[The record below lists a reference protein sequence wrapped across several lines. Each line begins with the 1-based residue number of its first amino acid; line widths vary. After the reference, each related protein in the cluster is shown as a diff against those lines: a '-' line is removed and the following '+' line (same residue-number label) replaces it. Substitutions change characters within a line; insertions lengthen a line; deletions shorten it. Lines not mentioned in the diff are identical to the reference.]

1 LTRPAGERTLKPRVL
16 VLGAVSALLL
26 GCSTPWPVV
35 DLSVP
40 RSKVSDFFAKD
51 FELRKY
57 EPVREDVARDRH
69 RVQPSPAAA
78 ALGDGAGAFAGGR
91 AEAWRASS
99 GAALGDMGGAVAGE
113 ALARATRLDPL
124 PKDYTATETVI
135 PIIATDPNAGPTI
148 GIMPISVF
156 REGERIT
163 NIFAPQI
170 TYNQI
175 DGEGALFRMRRSFT
189 TDSMLYVDAGST
201 TNGAHDYEVKYNQAH
216 LGPLELLLVR
226 TRFRYVTELNDRF
239 YGLGSDSKKDDES
252 SYTLHRTDASL
263 ALGVQLP
270 FSSRVEFAELLSVTS
285 IGQGKVH
292 GIPSAKEEFS
302 DVKGM
307 QEVTELLGHRVTL
320 SIDTRDHVQATT
332 NGFLLETYYEIGDAT
347 LLSDVSYQKAGFSF
361 QGVVSYTLFDFVF
374 GTAGRVAARW
384 VAGRNVP
391 FYEQTSIGGKYT
403 LRGYGDG
410 RFIGKNGLVAGIEE
424 RWNFLDFKV
433 MGYEL
438 VVQVAGF
445 GEFGRVFGGGDEISF
460 PTLKFAAGGA
470 VRLIIPASD
479 IVTSLDVGVSKEGV
493 QTFVDLGY
501 PF

>member
-1 LTRPAGERTLKPRVL
+1 MRRARPALS
-16 VLGAVSALLL
+16 LGALLIGAALV

-35 DLSVP
+35 DLPVP

-51 FELRKY
+51 FELRNY
-57 EPVREDVARDRH
+57 QPGFERVARERH
-69 RVQPSPAAA
+69 RVGPNPAAA
-78 ALGDGAGAFAGGR
+78 ALGD
-91 AEAWRASS
+91 
-99 GAALGDMGGAVAGE
+99 AAGAVAGGE
-113 ALARATRLDPL
+113 NDAWNVSAAPALGDAGGAFTGGTLAKATKVEPL

-156 REGERIT
+156 REGDRIT

-170 TYNQI
+170 TYNEI

-189 TDSMLYVDAGST
+189 LDSALSVDAGST
-201 TNGAHDYEVKYNQAH
+201 TNGAHSYDFRYNQARI
-216 LGPLELLLVR
+216 GPYDLLLFRAKVR
-226 TRFRYVTELNDRF
+226 YATELNDRF
-239 YGLGSDSKKDDES
+239 FGLGSDSKQDDES
-252 SYTLHRTDASL
+252 SYTFHRTDAVV
-263 ALGVQLP
+263 GVGIQLP
-270 FSSRVEFAELLSVTS
+270 FSTKLELAELLSVSS
-285 IGQGKVH
+285 IGKGKVK
-292 GIPSAKEEFS
+292 GIPSATTKFP

-307 QEVTELLGHRVTL
+307 KDGTELLGHRLTL
-320 SIDTRDHVQATT
+320 SLDTRDHVQATT
-332 NGFLLETYYEIGDAT
+332 NGVLFEGYYEIGDAT
-347 LLSDVSYQKAGFSF
+347 LLSDISFQKAGFSLS
-361 QGVVSYTLFDFVF
+361 GVVSYTLFDWVF
-374 GTAGRVAARW
+374 ATAGRVAARW
-384 VAGRNVP
+384 VAGKNVP
-391 FYEQTSIGGKYT
+391 FYEQTSIGGKTT

-445 GEFGRVFGGGDEISF
+445 GEMGRVFGGGDEITF
-460 PTLKFAAGGA
+460 ATLKFAAGGA
-470 VRLIIPASD
+470 VRLIVPGSD
-479 IVTSLDVGVSKEGV
+479 IVASVDCGVSKEGV